1 MFEENLIA
9 EMSGVGITP
18 AQINRIRKSNRF
30 RNLVDTAGTIPQGA
44 DRSQAIL
51 NEKIAMYSRAGIV
64 TSTSYLRAEILLS
77 SAVNNLN
84 FNFLAAQQSNQAQN
98 NIVTNRLLGQN
109 DTFTA
114 LGMAFYIKKTV
125 KAAGA
130 TTVPTDA
137 QQAGAVLRTYANPL
151 VFTGAESLALEAFY
165 NGFISVKIDT
175 TDFIPSLPAMS
186 FRRVATSQQLV
197 GSSATSN
204 SPIQN
209 DEFNQAFYGR
219 VDVKPSFEFSGS
231 SQIQIVNNLPTSV
244 DGTAV
249 VNTGSNYAVMVL
261 LGYLHSGAASEFQK
275 RQTKAQK
282 M

>member
-18 AQINRIRKSNRF
+18 AQINRMRKSNRF

-64 TSTSYLRAEILLS
+64 TSTSYLRAEILLDQG
-77 SAVNNLN
+77 VNSLN
-84 FNFLAAQQSNQAQN
+84 FNFLAAQQSNQAQT

-125 KAAGA
+125 QAAGVA
-130 TTVPTDA
+130 PTAA
-137 QQAGAVLRTYANPL
+137 QQAGAILRTYANPL
-151 VFTGAESLALEAFY
+151 IFTGAESLALEAFY

-186 FRRVATSQQLV
+186 FRRVATSQALV
-197 GSSATSN
+197 GSSATN
-204 SPIQN
+204 NTTIQA
-209 DEFNQAFYGR
+209 DEFGQAFYGR

-231 SQIQIVNNLPTSV
+231 SQIQIANNLPTSV
-244 DGTAV
+244 NATSV
-249 VNTGSNYAVMVL
+249 VNTSSNYAVMVL

>member
-1 MFEENLIA
+1 MFEENLLQ
-9 EMSGVGITP
+9 EMAGLGISP
-18 AQINRIRKSNRF
+18 AQLNQIRKSNRF

-44 DRSQAIL
+44 DRAQAIL

-77 SAVNNLN
+77 GAVNNLN
-84 FNFLAAQQSNQAQN
+84 FNFLAAQQSNQAQS

-125 KAAGA
+125 QAAA
-130 TTVPTDA
+130 VVPTDA

-165 NGFISVKIDT
+165 NGFVSVKIDT

-186 FRRVATSQQLV
+186 FRRVATSQQTV

-204 SPIQN
+204 NPIQA
-209 DEFNQAFYGR
+209 DEFNQPFYGKI
-219 VDVKPSFEFSGS
+219 DVKPSFEFSGS
-231 SQIQIVNNLPTSV
+231 SQISIVNNLPTSV
-244 DGTAV
+244 NAAAV
-249 VNTGSNYAVMVL
+249 VNTGSNYAVMCL

>member
-9 EMSGVGITP
+9 EMAGVGITP
-18 AQINRIRKSNRF
+18 GQINRIRKSNRF

-125 KAAGA
+125 QAAGVA
-130 TTVPTDA
+130 PTDA
-137 QQAGAVLRTYANPL
+137 QQAGATLRTYANPL

-197 GSSATSN
+197 GSAATSN
-204 SPIQN
+204 SPIQA
-209 DEFNQAFYGR
+209 DEFNQAFYGKI
-219 VDVKPSFEFSGS
+219 DVKPSFEFSGS

-244 DGTAV
+244 NASAV

>member
-137 QQAGAVLRTYANPL
+137 QQAGSILRTFPNPL

-186 FRRVATSQQLV
+186 FRRAATSQEDV
-197 GSSATSN
+197 GTAAN
-204 SPIQN
+204 RIPR

-244 DGTAV
+244 DATAV

>member
-18 AQINRIRKSNRF
+18 AQINRMRKSNRF

-64 TSTSYLRAEILLS
+64 TSTSYLRAEILLDQG
-77 SAVNNLN
+77 VNSLN
-84 FNFLAAQQSNQAQN
+84 FNFLAAQQSNQAQT

-125 KAAGA
+125 QAAGVA
-130 TTVPTDA
+130 PTAA

-151 VFTGAESLALEAFY
+151 IFTGAEALALEAFY

-186 FRRVATSQQLV
+186 FRRVATSQALV
-197 GSSATSN
+197 GSSATN
-204 SPIQN
+204 NTTIQA
-209 DEFNQAFYGR
+209 DEFGQAFYGR

-231 SQIQIVNNLPTSV
+231 SQIQIANNLPTSV
-244 DGTAV
+244 NATSV
-249 VNTGSNYAVMVL
+249 VNTSSNYAVMVL

>member
-9 EMSGVGITP
+9 EMTGLGISP
-18 AQINRIRKSNRF
+18 AQINRLRKSNRF

-44 DRSQAIL
+44 DRAQAIL

-64 TSTSYLRAEILLS
+64 TSTSFLRAEILLS
-77 SAVNNLN
+77 GAVNNLN
-84 FNFLAAQQSNQAQN
+84 FNFLAAQQSNQAQS

-109 DTFTA
+109 DTFTT

-125 KAAGA
+125 QAAGVA
-130 TTVPTDA
+130 PTDA

-165 NGFISVKIDT
+165 NGFVSVKIDT

-186 FRRVATSQQLV
+186 FRRVATSQQTV
-197 GSSATSN
+197 GSSAASN
-204 SPIQN
+204 NPIQA
-209 DEFNQAFYGR
+209 DEFNQPFYGR

-231 SQIQIVNNLPTSV
+231 SQISIVNNLPTSV
-244 DGTAV
+244 NAAAV
-249 VNTGSNYAVMVL
+249 VNTGSNYAVMCL